1 MTVTVAVTGGPGSG
15 KSTVCERLR
24 DRGAVWVS
32 ADALA
37 RDAVAPG
44 TPGLAAVVR
53 RFGDGVLADGGTLDR
68 RRLRRRILADPVA
81 RRDLERIVHP
91 EVVRRMDDEMAGA
104 RRRGVPL
111 FVAEIP
117 LLFEGGLE
125 DRFDQ
130 TVAVVAGR
138 EAQIRRLMARDAVD
152 RAGAEALL
160 DAQMK
165 GAEKAARADRVIE
178 NRGGRGELLAA
189 ADRLYAEWTKKA
201 PSPSKTP

>member
-1 MTVTVAVTGGPGSG
+1 MTMTVAVTGGPGSG

-44 TPGLAAVVR
+44 TPGLSAVVR
-53 RFGDGVLADGGTLDR
+53 RFGDEILADDGTLDR
-68 RRLRRRILADPVA
+68 RCLRRRILADPKA

-91 EVVRRMDDEMAGA
+91 EVIRRLAAEMAEA
-104 RRRGVPL
+104 RRRGIPL

-125 DRFDQ
+125 TRFDR

-138 EAQIRRLMARDAVD
+138 ETQIRRLMDRDAVD
-152 RAGAEALL
+152 RAGAKALL

-165 GAEKAARADRVIE
+165 GTEKAARADRVIE
-178 NRGGRGELLAA
+178 NGGGMKDLRAA
-189 ADRLYAEWTKKA
+189 ADRIYAEWTKKA
-201 PSPSKTP
+201 TSPAETP